1 MVAVGGRTCRVA
13 LRRDYCAACP
23 VNQETDQR
31 RRCGVGF
38 AFPREIELET
48 AGLACGDHVL
58 VGVSRVGVAVAAAVM
73 FGLPLGL
80 MLVAAA
86 AAQVVWSAALA
97 GAAAGL
103 TGGAALAF
111 VIARRSGLDD
121 RVGPILAG
129 IPGREDDHTRD
140 DRAATGE
147 KG

>member
-1 MVAVGGRTCRVA
+1 M
-13 LRRDYCAACP
+13 
-23 VNQETDQR
+23 
-31 RRCGVGF
+31 
-38 AFPREIELET
+38 AF
-48 AGLACGDHVL
+48 GDCIL
-58 VGVSRVGVAVAAAVM
+58 VGVSRVGVAVASAVV

-103 TGGAALAF
+103 IGGAALAF
-111 VIARRSGLDD
+111 LIARRSGLDD

-129 IPGREDDHTRD
+129 IPGREDDHTPD
-140 DRAATGE
+140 DRAAARE